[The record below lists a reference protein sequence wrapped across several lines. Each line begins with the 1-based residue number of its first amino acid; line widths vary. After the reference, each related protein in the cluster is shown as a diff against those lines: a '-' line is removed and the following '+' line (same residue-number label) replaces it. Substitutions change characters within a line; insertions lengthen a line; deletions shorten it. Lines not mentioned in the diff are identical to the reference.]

1 MKTVNKKCLLVLATL
16 LTAVL
21 MIDIPLSIA
30 ASPASTS
37 YLYLASGSSMNYVCS
52 RSGYIDSQTYS
63 THNGIG
69 KTTTS
74 NTSSIP
80 YYMIPLGTYYYN
92 VTVSSSNVTAVN
104 ITVPTSSGM
113 TSYSNLPISQAKYMV
128 PIYVSSTSKN
138 VTLLHPI
145 YQGKYDSFASNFTL
159 NYSKAVVLP
168 YYKTPFGPVKATEY
182 IIDEHVIRVKA
193 NATRVTS
200 YTNITGAIYV
210 NPATDLILYDNVNS
224 YSKDVSSGTTT
235 ANETYTVTSITTT
248 NSLTS
253 TNVVPIHT
261 DYIGAYVGT
270 GVAIVLLGAA
280 VYYFYGRKP
289 AAPKQTEKQE
299 DNLKQNRDE
308 KPKQ

>member
-1 MKTVNKKCLLVLATL
+1 MHK
-16 LTAVL
+16 
-21 MIDIPLSIA
+21 
-30 ASPASTS
+30 
-37 YLYLASGSSMNYVCS
+37 
-52 RSGYIDSQTYS
+52 
-63 THNGIG
+63 GIG
-69 KTTTS
+69 ETS
-74 NTSSIP
+74 ITNTSKGP
-80 YYMIPLGTYYYN
+80 NTYYYN
-92 VTVSSSNVTAVN
+92 VTVSSSNKTAVN

-193 NATRVTS
+193 NATRATS

-261 DYIGAYVGT
+261 DYTGAYIAIA
-270 GVAIVLLGAA
+270 VAIVLLGAT

-289 AAPKQTEKQE
+289 AAPKQTGKQTEKQE
-299 DNLKQNRDE
+299 NNRDE
-308 KPKQ
+308 KTK